1 MPVKKGLVAATAGAE
16 RREFGIDDQRSRSG
30 RPARDEQLDLQLT
43 LHSTE
48 LVKIKI
54 SLLRQIS
61 AFIAKTCIDY

>member
-54 SLLRQIS
+54 S
-61 AFIAKTCIDY
+61 